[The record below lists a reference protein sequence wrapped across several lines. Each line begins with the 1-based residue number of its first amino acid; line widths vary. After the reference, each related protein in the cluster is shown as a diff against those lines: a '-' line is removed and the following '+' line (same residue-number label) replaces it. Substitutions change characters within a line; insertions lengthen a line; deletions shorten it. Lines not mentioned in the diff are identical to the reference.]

1 MTTRPDWWL
10 AADRVIWVCPH
21 CAAPL
26 RKPLSPLSR
35 REVNPLRRKY
45 LTSNQTAQRLAVS
58 PKTIARWAKQGLLPH
73 LRTLGGHRR
82 YDPEMVDQLRRQ
94 LTHQP

>member
-1 MTTRPDWWL
+1 MGRP
-10 AADRVIWVCPH
+10 A
-21 CAAPL
+21 
-26 RKPLSPLSR
+26 SR
-35 REVNPLRRKY
+35 RALRPPDRARHAFPSRLAWEEVNPLRRKY

-58 PKTIARWAKQGLLPH
+58 PKTVARWAKQGLLPH

>member
-1 MTTRPDWWL
+1 MRVLRPSGRARRTSPEPSFQ
-10 AADRVIWVCPH
+10 AAWE
-21 CAAPL
+21 
-26 RKPLSPLSR
+26 
-35 REVNPLRRKY
+35 EVNPLRRKY

-58 PKTIARWAKQGLLPH
+58 PKTIARWAKQGRLPH

-82 YDPEMVDQLRRQ
+82 YDPDMVDHLRRQ